1 MGVYKLST
9 AGGIATPR
17 TNYSSFLAGN
27 PKFVD
32 TSYESIATVT
42 VGGTAQS
49 TINFTSIPSNFKHL
63 QLRGILLTSTSTNP
77 TYQFNSDTGNN
88 YTGHHLWGTG
98 SSANANTQGPNGST
112 IYFNYNPSTSYPS
125 VFVMDILDY
134 ASTTKNKTTKV
145 LAGSDTNGG
154 TAEIALWSSLWN
166 NSATAISSIQL
177 KGNGADFTQ
186 YTSVALYGIKG

>member
-1 MGVYKLST
+1 MSPIL
-9 AGGIATPR
+9 GIIASQ
-17 TNYSSFLAGN
+17 NYSRVA
-27 PKFVD
+27 PD
-32 TSYESIATVT
+32 TGAMFPLGMVQ
-42 VGGTAQS
+42 VGSSAQS
-49 TINFTSIPSNFKHL
+49 TISFTSIPSTYKHL
-63 QLRGILLTSTSTNP
+63 QVRGILLTSTPTNP